1 MKEFENINDILDFAI
16 NEEQKAV
23 DLYTQLAANAD
34 SADVK
39 AVFTD
44 FAKEEI
50 THKAKLMSIKENGL
64 FTMSPEAVIDL
75 KIADYKMSVDAS
87 PDMTYAEALVF
98 AMKKEKAAFKLYSK
112 LAERAPNTDLRN
124 VFLSLAAEESKH
136 KLSFEIE
143 YDEYVLREN

>member
-23 DLYTQLAANAD
+23 DLYTMLAGNAD
-34 SADVK
+34 SKEVK
-39 AVFTD
+39 KIFTD

-50 THKAKLMSIKENGL
+50 NHKAKLITIKENGL
-64 FTMSPEAVIDL
+64 FTMKPEVITDL
-75 KIADYKMSVDAS
+75 KIGDYMMNVDAS

-98 AMKKEKAAFKLYSK
+98 AMKKEKSAFKLYTK
-112 LAERAPNTDLRN
+112 LAERAPNTDLKN

>member
-75 KIADYKMSVDAS
+75 KIADYKMSLIRKRIRKYFQVKFFMHLFS
-87 PDMTYAEALVF
+87 ISNIINMIIIR
-98 AMKKEKAAFKLYSK
+98 SI
-112 LAERAPNTDLRN
+112 
-124 VFLSLAAEESKH
+124 S
-136 KLSFEIE
+136 
-143 YDEYVLREN
+143 

>member
-23 DLYTQLAANAD
+23 DLYTMLAGNAD
-34 SADVK
+34 SSEVK
-39 AVFTD
+39 EIFMD

-50 THKAKLMSIKENGL
+50 NHKARLITIKENGL
-64 FTMSPEAVIDL
+64 FTMKPENVTDL
-75 KIADYKMSVDAS
+75 KIGDYMMNVDAS

-112 LAERAPNTDLRN
+112 LAERAPNVDLKN
-124 VFLSLAAEESKH
+124 IFLSLAAEESKH
-136 KLSFEIE
+136 KLRFEIE

>member
-34 SADVK
+34 SKEVK
-39 AVFTD
+39 EIFTD

-50 THKAKLMSIKENGL
+50 NHKARLITIKENGL
-64 FTMSPEAVIDL
+64 FTLKPESVTDL
-75 KIADYKMSVDAS
+75 KIGDYMMSVDAS

-98 AMKKEKAAFKLYSK
+98 AMKKEKAAYKLYTK
-112 LAERAPNTDLRN
+112 LAERAPNADIKN
-124 VFLSLAAEESKH
+124 IFLSLAAEESKH

>member
-23 DLYTQLAANAD
+23 DLYTQLATNAD
-34 SADVK
+34 SSEVK
-39 AVFTD
+39 KIFMD

-50 THKAKLMSIKENGL
+50 NHKARLITIKENGL
-64 FTMSPEAVIDL
+64 FTLKPESVTDL
-75 KIADYKMSVDAS
+75 KIGDYMMSVDAS

-98 AMKKEKAAFKLYSK
+98 AMKKEKAAYKLYTK
-112 LAERAPNTDLRN
+112 LAERAPNAEIKN
-124 VFLSLAAEESKH
+124 IFLSLAAEESKH

>member
-23 DLYTQLAANAD
+23 DLYTMLAGNAD
-34 SADVK
+34 NKEVK
-39 AVFTD
+39 KVFTD

-50 THKAKLMSIKENGL
+50 NHKARLITIKENGL
-64 FTMSPEAVIDL
+64 FTMKPESVTDL
-75 KIADYKMSVDAS
+75 KIGDYMMSVDAS

-98 AMKKEKAAFKLYSK
+98 AMKKEKAAFKLYTK
-112 LAERAPNTDLRN
+112 LAERAPNTDLKN